1 MGGIMK
7 RLLAVAALAA
17 AMAVPRL
24 ASAGPEASTVAV
36 EISRFVLPEESW
48 NRLQQAMEQQV
59 RQMVE
64 HALQQAG
71 AKAPP
76 ELPARLAEETRKLL
90 TYGEMVDLQAGLL
103 VKYYTEPEMK
113 ELLAFYRTALGQKQ
127 IRIMPEMLQDVNNH
141 MMELLQQRLPPMMER
156 LRPLLEQA
164 GAPKAPAAAP
174 APAKKAKKQAN

>member
-1 MGGIMK
+1 MK
-7 RLLAVAALAA
+7 RLLAAAALAA
-17 AMAVPRL
+17 AVAVPRL
-24 ASAGPEASTVAV
+24 ASAGSEPNAVAV

-48 NRLQQAMEQQV
+48 NKLQQAMEDQV

-64 HALQQAG
+64 HTLQQAG
-71 AKAPP
+71 AKASP

-90 TYGEMVDLQAGLL
+90 TYAEMVDLQAGLL
-103 VKYYTEPEMK
+103 AKYYTEPEMK
-113 ELLAFYRTALGQKQ
+113 ELLAFYRTPLGQKQ

-141 MMELLQQRLPPMMER
+141 MMALLQQRLPPMMER

-164 GAPKAPAAAP
+164 GAGKTPAA